1 LLRRKKWESPETPK
15 RTLKRSRQK
24 PLKKNEKRSKKRKNN
39 NETMDAESLL
49 SNPNFTF
56 TDFDNIDHTALVGN
70 KVVWKETPVSGIFR
84 EY

>member
-1 LLRRKKWESPETPK
+1 
-15 RTLKRSRQK
+15 
-24 PLKKNEKRSKKRKNN
+24 
-39 NETMDAESLL
+39 MDAKSLL